1 MSATATRGCA
11 PRDATHALRL
21 PAVPAERLDAVLRA
35 AGPRLLPA
43 LAVLCSAIG
52 WYLARSCRITD
63 RPLLLRG
70 LVGAIDQAAQLHG
83 DGAGQG

>member
-1 MSATATRGCA
+1 MSAAARV
-11 PRDATHALRL
+11 PRDATEALQL
-21 PAVPAERLDAVLRA
+21 PAVPVERLDAVLHA

-52 WYLARSCRITD
+52 WYLARSCAIAD

-70 LVGAIDQAAQLHG
+70 LGGAIDQAARLHHDSEG
-83 DGAGQG
+83 RG